1 MNKVYFKEINKGNER
16 IGFKI
21 EKDAYYVYIPKYY
34 LSNDELNNF
43 NNKTKKKLKKLFKA
57 WEKYQKNVKSI
68 LGLCNQK
75 NRGEYDLNI
84 AFNILQDYI
93 ENGLYI
99 EQEKI
104 LKKSNFGKM
113 DFKNTLKKCRP
124 LYTMQGPIY
133 LEYISKAKRENNNST
148 LRNIQCLILND
159 IAEKIGWILGIGFKF
174 NIDENIKLNSDII
187 RRLKEIQMQTFN
199 SRKLNLVD
207 MFLKYINN
215 IGNSIKEGKEVFVG
229 VANLFWQDVI
239 NEVLGNV
246 NKKEL
251 SKYFYVR
258 HVFVS
263 EKNIDNVMAPLMPD
277 TVFKDNK
284 NLIVIDSKYYL
295 NGNLPTNDD
304 INKQFIYML
313 KAYKMYPNQDNY
325 QNCFVLPTNESSY
338 LEKIKINFDADIE
351 DPELMPIRII
361 YANVEEMIN
370 DYVFGMKN
378 TDILQ
383 DLMLN

>member
-1 MNKVYFKEINKGNER
+1 
-16 IGFKI
+16 
-21 EKDAYYVYIPKYY
+21 
-34 LSNDELNNF
+34 
-43 NNKTKKKLKKLFKA
+43 
-57 WEKYQKNVKSI
+57 
-68 LGLCNQK
+68 
-75 NRGEYDLNI
+75 
-84 AFNILQDYI
+84 
-93 ENGLYI
+93 
-99 EQEKI
+99 
-104 LKKSNFGKM
+104 M